1 MKTLKLNGLTR
12 NLTLIAA
19 GAFMATLVVLPI
31 TTSASDDD
39 DEGLSPAAV
48 PAATYTIGASDA
60 TVSVFT
66 LAEVNG
72 SMVLTL
78 VEEPAISTRTFD
90 DDDDDADE

>member
-31 TTSASDDD
+31 TTSADHLDDI
-39 DEGLSPAAV
+39 SPGVA
-48 PAATYTIGASDA
+48 PASTYTLWDSDGN
-60 TVSVFT
+60 TSVFT
-66 LAEVNG
+66 LEANDG

-78 VEEPAISTRTFD
+78 VEEPAIVTRTFD
-90 DDDDDADE
+90 DDDDDADD